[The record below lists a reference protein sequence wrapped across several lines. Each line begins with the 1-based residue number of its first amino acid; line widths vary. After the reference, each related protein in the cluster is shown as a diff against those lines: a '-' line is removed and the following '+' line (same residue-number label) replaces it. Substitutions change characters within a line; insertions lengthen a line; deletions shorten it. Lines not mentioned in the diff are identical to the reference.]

1 MKEIVYLNGKMVP
14 ATGARLSIN
23 DHGFLYGYGLF
34 ETMRAYDGKIFMLDW
49 HLQRLMGSAGP
60 AGLGERLLGV
70 DLDKVCKDVLAVNG
84 HSSARLRITITGGAT
99 GAFPWMGDDG
109 QLTVLVTAR
118 PFTPPP
124 AKQYER
130 GYRAMIA
137 SLRRCSQTPLSG
149 VKSVSYIVSVL
160 AKREATAAGADEAL
174 LLNDEGYLA
183 EGGSTNVF
191 FVKEGRLVTPSR
203 RSGILPGIT
212 REIVIELAKEKGI
225 PVSEGTVGISTIK
238 QSQEAFL
245 TASTLE
251 VMPLTEVRDAEGN
264 TAKVGDGKPGDV
276 TRILMAA
283 YKERVAGELGL

>member
-1 MKEIVYLNGKMVP
+1 MKEIVYLNGKLVP
-14 ATGARLSIN
+14 AAGARLSIN

-34 ETMRAYDGKIFMLDW
+34 ETMRAYKGKLFMLDW
-49 HLQRLMGSAGP
+49 HLRRLLGAAEP
-60 AGLGERLLGV
+60 AGLGERLAGT
-70 DLDKVCKDVLAVNG
+70 DLARVCQEVLAVNG
-84 HSSARLRITITGGAT
+84 LGDARLRLTVSGGAA
-99 GAFPWMGDDG
+99 GAFPWTGDDG
-109 QLTVLVTAR
+109 QLTVLATAR

-124 AKQYER
+124 PKTYAR
-130 GYRAMIA
+130 GYRAVIA

-149 VKSVSYIVSVL
+149 VKTTSYILSVL
-160 AKREATAAGADEAL
+160 AKREAAAAGADEAL

-183 EGGSTNVF
+183 EGGSSNVF

-212 REIVIELAKEKGI
+212 RELVIELAREQGI

-251 VMPLTEVRDAEGN
+251 VMPLTEVWDAEGN
-264 TAKVGDGKPGDV
+264 TARVGSGKPGEV
-276 TRILMAA
+276 TTTLMAA
-283 YKERVAGELGL
+283 YKERVAKELRL